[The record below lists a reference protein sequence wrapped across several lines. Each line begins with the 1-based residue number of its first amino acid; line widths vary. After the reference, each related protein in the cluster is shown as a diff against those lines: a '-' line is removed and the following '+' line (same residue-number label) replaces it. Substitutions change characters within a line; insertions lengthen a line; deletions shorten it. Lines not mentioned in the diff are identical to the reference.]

1 MQDNKPI
8 KQPDLKGG
16 RDQFRSKLGF
26 ILACV
31 GSTLGMGD
39 IWLFPFR
46 VGQFGGAAFL
56 IPYFIFV
63 ALIGYIGIVE
73 ETAFG
78 RGMRAGPLGAFAGA
92 MAQAKKNPAIGK
104 LLGWIPVIGS
114 FGIAVGYTVVVG
126 WILRYTVGSITG
138 ALMVN
143 EVGPYFG
150 EIVGSMGSVGW
161 HLIAIAVT
169 IAILIAGVSKGIE
182 VVNKIMVPLIYILFI
197 IFGIRIFTVPGSI
210 DGLKFLFT
218 PDFNML
224 AKPNTWVFAL
234 GQAFFSLSLAG
245 SGTVI
250 YGSYLGDDVDVRKTS
265 RQIAWMDTLASVMA
279 TMLIIPAAFAYGK
292 DPASGPPLLFLT
304 MTDVLK
310 SMPGGR
316 IFSILFFVAVAFAGI
331 TSLIN
336 LFETPVEAAKT
347 QFKLPRWLAVVLVCG
362 AAFLIGL
369 PFENA
374 DNLGLLMDIV
384 SIYIIPAG
392 ALLAA
397 FMFFWVCNKQWVLD
411 EVNKGVLE
419 KKAGDGFYKYG
430 KYVFVG
436 VTVLVFIINL
446 YYVLILKQGA
456 IG

>member
-1 MQDNKPI
+1 MQNNTPSAPPELTG
-8 KQPDLKGG
+8 Q
-16 RDQFRSKLGF
+16 RDQFRSRLGF

-56 IPYFIFV
+56 IPYFLFV
-63 ALIGYIGIVE
+63 GFIGYVGIVE

-78 RGMRAGPLGAFAGA
+78 RGMRAGPLGAFSKA
-92 MAQAKKNPAIGK
+92 MAQAKKNPTIGR
-104 LLGWIPVIGS
+104 LLGWIPVLGS
-114 FGIAVGYTVVVG
+114 FGIAVGYTIVVG

-138 ALMVN
+138 ALMTN
-143 EVGPYFG
+143 ETGPYFG
-150 EIVGSMGSVGW
+150 QIVGSMGSLWW
-161 HLIAIAVT
+161 HVIAIVIT
-169 IAILIAGVSKGIE
+169 ILILTAGVSRGIE
-182 VVNKIMVPLIYILFI
+182 VVNKIMVPMIYILFI
-197 IFGIRIFTVPGSI
+197 IFGIRIFTVPGSM
-210 DGLKFLFT
+210 DGLRFLFT
-218 PDFNML
+218 PDFTALGNP
-224 AKPNTWVFAL
+224 KTWVYAL

-250 YGSYLGDDVDVRKTS
+250 YGSYLSDKEDVRKS
-265 RQIAWMDTLASVMA
+265 AKQIAVLDTLASVMA
-279 TMLIIPAAFAYGK
+279 TLLIIPAAFAYGK
-292 DPASGPPLLFLT
+292 DPAAGPPLLFLT

-336 LFETPVEAAKT
+336 LFETPVDAFKD
-347 QFKLPRWLAVVLVCG
+347 QFKVSRPVAVIAVC
-362 AAFLIGL
+362 ALAFLIGL

-374 DNLGLLMDIV
+374 DMLGLLMDVV

-397 FMFFWVCNKQWVLD
+397 IMFFWVCNKQWVLD
-411 EVNKGVLE
+411 EVSKGSLE
-419 KKAGDGFYKYG
+419 RAGDRFYQYG
-430 KYVFVG
+430 KYVFCG
-436 VTVLVFIINL
+436 VTVLVFIVNL
-446 YYVLILKQGA
+446 YFVLVLKQGS